1 MYLPSRTSHARLSRA
16 RVLRPQPRWVKEDDA
31 IRPRIEEA
39 APSWIASGARATVK
53 DNGGLATRIAA
64 HFPIELVHGIHG
76 QHAVV
81 VRLDMWIH
89 RLATEKGAQG
99 GLQCTAATCRA
110 TVVTAASPSSNGSPD
125 TGAVSRTASDETHD
139 QLVAQA

>member
-64 HFPIELVHGIHG
+64 DFPIELVHGVHG

-81 VRLDMWIH
+81 VRLDM
-89 RLATEKGAQG
+89 
-99 GLQCTAATCRA
+99 
-110 TVVTAASPSSNGSPD
+110 
-125 TGAVSRTASDETHD
+125 VSRTASDETHD